1 MGRRRTVGRRGALSL
16 QNWRTLMMLAAFWP
30 SLAVADDQ
38 RGALDV
44 TQNNIQQTICRR
56 GWVRTVRPSAEFA
69 NAVKRRM
76 MVEQG
81 WENAADVE
89 LDHIVPLELGGAARD
104 LKNLWLQPLRG
115 PWNVH
120 CKDALA
126 VELSKTVCKG
136 DAKLADAQDEIR
148 RDWRTSY
155 RGRIDP
161 HGCESGAAASP
172 K

>member
-1 MGRRRTVGRRGALSL
+1 MAMLSP
-16 QNWRTLMMLAAFWP
+16 QNWGTLIALAVFWP

-38 RGALDV
+38 RGALDRRI

-56 GWVRTVRPSAEFA
+56 GWVQSVRPSAEFS
-69 NAVKRRM
+69 NSVKRRM

-115 PWNVH
+115 PWNAR
-120 CKDALA
+120 CKAALA
-126 VELSKTVCKG
+126 AELSKAVCKS

-148 RDWRTSY
+148 KDWRASY
-155 RGRIDP
+155 RRRIDP
-161 HGCESGAAASP
+161 HGCESGTEASP

>member
-1 MGRRRTVGRRGALSL
+1 MAMLSP
-16 QNWRTLMMLAAFWP
+16 QNWRTLMALAAFWP
-30 SLAVADDQ
+30 SLAVGDDQ
-38 RGALDV
+38 RGVFDPRV
-44 TQNNIQQTICRR
+44 TQHNIQQTICHR
-56 GWVRTVRPSAEFA
+56 GWVRSIRPSAEFA
-69 NAVKRRM
+69 NSVKRWM

-115 PWNVH
+115 PWNVR

-126 VELSKTVCKG
+126 VELSKAVCKG

-148 RDWRTSY
+148 KDWRASY

-161 HGCESGAAASP
+161 HGCESGTAASP

>member
-1 MGRRRTVGRRGALSL
+1 MAMLSP
-16 QNWRTLMMLAAFWP
+16 QNWRTLMALAASWP
-30 SLAVADDQ
+30 SLAIADDQ
-38 RGALDV
+38 RGALDPRV

-56 GWVRTVRPSAEFA
+56 GWVRSVRPSAEFS
-69 NAVKRRM
+69 NSVKRWT

-81 WENAADVE
+81 WENPADVE

-104 LKNLWLQPLRG
+104 LKNLWLQPSRG
-115 PWNVH
+115 AWNVR

-126 VELSKTVCKG
+126 VELSKAVCKG
-136 DAKLADAQDEIR
+136 DAKLAAAQDEIR
-148 RDWRTSY
+148 RDWRASY

-161 HGCESGAAASP
+161 HGCESGTEASP

>member
-1 MGRRRTVGRRGALSL
+1 MAMLSP
-16 QNWRTLMMLAAFWP
+16 QNWRTLMALAAFWP
-30 SLAVADDQ
+30 SLAIADNQ
-38 RGALDV
+38 RGALDPRV

-56 GWVRTVRPSAEFA
+56 GWVRSVRPTAEFS
-69 NAVKRRM
+69 NSIKRWM

-81 WENAADVE
+81 WENPADVE
-89 LDHIVPLELGGAARD
+89 LDHRVPLELGGAARD

-115 PWNVH
+115 PWNVR

-126 VELSKTVCKG
+126 VELSKAVCKG

-148 RDWRTSY
+148 KDWRASY

-161 HGCESGAAASP
+161 HGCESGTEASP

>member
-1 MGRRRTVGRRGALSL
+1 MAMLSP
-16 QNWRTLMMLAAFWP
+16 QNWRTLMALAALWP

-38 RGALDV
+38 RGALDPHV

-56 GWVRTVRPSAEFA
+56 GWVGSVRPSAEFA
-69 NAVKRRM
+69 NSAKHWM

-89 LDHIVPLELGGAARD
+89 LDHIVPLELGGAVRD
-104 LKNLWLQPLRG
+104 LKNLWLQPLHG
-115 PWNVH
+115 PWNAR
-120 CKDALA
+120 CKNTLA
-126 VELSKTVCKG
+126 VELSKAVCKG

-148 RDWRTSY
+148 RDWRASY
-155 RGRIDP
+155 RRRIDP
-161 HGCESGAAASP
+161 HGCESGMKVSP